1 MIPWNFS
8 FVPLLPAKTSYDRGS
23 TNQNRG
29 RFESFWVPVEKNCVV
44 DISFFL
50 RCWLSSDRQSAR
62 SIFHVSFDFSV
73 IMLYRDDFFSRLILI
88 LSTFVLSGFRYFD
101 NSVGVF
107 ESRNFVKQ
115 ELSVPS
121 KVRFKYFFGTFFLL
135 PWTSKCRAL
144 SLW

>member
-1 MIPWNFS
+1 MRRRFLSPVLVEF
-8 FVPLLPAKTSYDRGS
+8 GS
-23 TNQNRG
+23 
-29 RFESFWVPVEKNCVV
+29 SVC
-44 DISFFL
+44 
-50 RCWLSSDRQSAR
+50 
-62 SIFHVSFDFSV
+62 SFDFSV

-107 ESRNFVKQ
+107 ERRNFVKQ

-135 PWTSKCRAL
+135 P
-144 SLW
+144 

>member
-1 MIPWNFS
+1 MRRR
-8 FVPLLPAKTSYDRGS
+8 Y
-23 TNQNRG
+23 
-29 RFESFWVPVEKNCVV
+29 
-44 DISFFL
+44 FFL
-50 RCWLSSDRQSAR
+50 SPVLVEFGSS
-62 SIFHVSFDFSV
+62 VCSFDFPV

-107 ESRNFVKQ
+107 ERRNFVKQ

-135 PWTSKCRAL
+135 P
-144 SLW
+144 